1 MNCPMNDSTGNKMI
15 VFDMDSTLIDAET
28 IDELARAAGVVS
40 KVEEITKRAI
50 CGYLDFGQVLTE
62 RVSLLEKTGF
72 AMAFNPKHILREYT
86 DVLIQKRSQIH
97 YTHS

>member
-1 MNCPMNDSTGNKMI
+1 MHNSTENKINVNNMG
-15 VFDMDSTLIDAET
+15 SALINSET
-28 IDELARAAGVVS
+28 IDELTKAAGVVS

-50 CGYLDFGQVLTE
+50 CGDLDFGQVLTE